1 MSQAAPAQRARAGP
15 SRPVWRRGPSELILV
30 VLVGVIALAGALDL
44 VGLDQEGY
52 ANSYYA
58 APAPRMT
65 RS

>member
-1 MSQAAPAQRARAGP
+1 
-15 SRPVWRRGPSELILV
+15 LV